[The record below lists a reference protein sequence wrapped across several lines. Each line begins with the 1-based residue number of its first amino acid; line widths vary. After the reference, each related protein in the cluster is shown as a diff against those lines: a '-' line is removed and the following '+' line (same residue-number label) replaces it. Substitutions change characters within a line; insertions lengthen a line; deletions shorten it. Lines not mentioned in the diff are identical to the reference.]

1 MSLKGKVPKQI
12 PTHEDQ
18 IMWK

>member
-1 MSLKGKVPKQI
+1 MSLKAKVPKQI
-12 PTHEDQ
+12 LTHEDQ